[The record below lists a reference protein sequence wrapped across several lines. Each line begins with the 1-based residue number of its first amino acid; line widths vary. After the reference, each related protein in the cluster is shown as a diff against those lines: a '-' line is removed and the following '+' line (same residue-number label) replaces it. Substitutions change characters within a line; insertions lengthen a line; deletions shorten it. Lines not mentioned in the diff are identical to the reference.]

1 MHWSKNLLGI
11 MQLDTKVKITTY
23 TTFVKTTF
31 KVTDNGATVIHDD
44 GTDGI

>member
-1 MHWSKNLLGI
+1 MSKNLLGI

-31 KVTDNGATVIHDD
+31 KVTDNGATVYMMTVQMESD
-44 GTDGI
+44 